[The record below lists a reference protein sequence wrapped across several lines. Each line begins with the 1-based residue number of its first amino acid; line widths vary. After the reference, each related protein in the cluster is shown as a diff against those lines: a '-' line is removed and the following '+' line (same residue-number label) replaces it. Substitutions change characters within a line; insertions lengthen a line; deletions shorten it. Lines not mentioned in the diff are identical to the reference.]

1 MGSIARPF
9 RWNAGSGAD
18 GAGLK
23 EMSDTDLEYLSYY
36 FRLYYATQLATG
48 HAGSIVYAPGSTH
61 ATTHPQIGS
70 VFMTLDSTTN
80 PDTDNWHFPASAAA
94 ATDKR
99 KNKVTDYIANNDTGG
114 PGTPENAPD
123 PGDAAFQATLA
134 VRQSWRTLMTK
145 RHANDI
151 LPGLPSTATYDSDGY
166 IVQNGAG
173 NFQIDNT
180 VANIAHTILKH
191 SNTEMLSGDEL
202 GTYRVATSAPGPVA
216 SDWTVIDGASN
227 NEYMFQDSI
236 MTYTA
241 STPGTEGTSVV
252 TNYKLW
258 LKTSFTFAGETS
270 AALTEPF
277 GWDTGNGGSLKQK
290 PITDAHAL
298 VQDILYPIY
307 VQQSFADIGGYG
319 YPIYSWDSNSAVA
332 GAWEVSRGTVND
344 TYYNASSLRGAQ
356 SMLAGGTYYADRYGT
371 PGSFTTVPWYFKL
384 TLPGSTY
391 LR

>member
-1 MGSIARPF
+1 
-9 RWNAGSGAD
+9 
-18 GAGLK
+18 
-23 EMSDTDLEYLSYY
+23 
-36 FRLYYATQLATG
+36 
-48 HAGSIVYAPGSTH
+48 
-61 ATTHPQIGS
+61 
-70 VFMTLDSTTN
+70 MTLDSTTN
-80 PDTDNWHFPASAAA
+80 PDTDNWHFPASATA

-99 KNKVTDYIANNDTGG
+99 KNKVTLYIANNDTGG

-123 PGDAAFQATLA
+123 PGDEAFQDTLA

-151 LPGLPSTATYDSDGY
+151 LPGLPSNATYDSDGY
-166 IVQNGAG
+166 IIQNGAG

-202 GTYRVATSAPGPVA
+202 GTYRVASSTPGTG
-216 SDWTVIDGASN
+216 WTAIDGASD
-227 NEYMFQDSI
+227 NEYMYQDSI

-258 LKTSFTFAGETS
+258 LKTSADLPSGSASTS
-270 AALTEPF
+270 TALTEPF

-290 PITDAHAL
+290 AITNAHSL
-298 VQDILYPIY
+298 VQNILYPIY
-307 VQQSFADIGGYG
+307 VQQAFADEASYG
-319 YPIYSWDSNSAVA
+319 YPIYSWDSDSAVA

-344 TYYNASSLRGAQ
+344 TYYNTSSLRGAQ
-356 SMLAGGTYYADRYGT
+356 TQLDGGTYYADRYGT

-384 TLPGSTY
+384 TLPSTNY
-391 LR
+391 IR